1 MNISE
6 CEDRKKEIKYDLPG
20 GSWLGSIFDPWKLL
34 PVWIQKGP
42 QESQV
47 GMKQNSLLLLLTPQ
61 HTIIILVL
69 LFLFPSCRRSTTAA
83 SDRRHHEE
91 ERRYLPLFVSKDA
104 LDCPLFL
111 F

>member
-1 MNISE
+1 MT
-6 CEDRKKEIKYDLPG
+6 YLAALDLVPFLIPERCSRF
-20 GSWLGSIFDPWKLL
+20 GSK
-34 PVWIQKGP
+34 KGP
-42 QESQV
+42 QESQE
-47 GMKQNSLLLLLTPQ
+47 GMKQNSLLFLLTPQ